1 MVVHAVFTIIKN
13 IWYAYG
19 FSLRALYWKYHFFSS
34 YISQQACW
42 VNLLKVMTW
51 WRQVERNHTRFHH
64 INAPTTKMKKRM
76 KFLPVNISPH
86 GQGNYLSLS
95 FSDLKPSW
103 KLPHINCRRN
113 LTCFVLPDMYHV
125 YSLKRVTPTIST
137 PYELPTCDLDIILP
151 KLWRIRLRI
160 TFRFRFSTNA
170 ENLVEKRNCD
180 LGHSAYFCSCE

>member
-42 VNLLKVMTW
+42 VYLLKVMTW

-76 KFLPVNISPH
+76 KFRPVNISPH

-103 KLPHINCRRN
+103 KLPHVNCRRN

-125 YSLKRVTPTIST
+125 YSLKRVTPG
-137 PYELPTCDLDIILP
+137 PQLFLLHMNYP
-151 KLWRIRLRI
+151 
-160 TFRFRFSTNA
+160 
-170 ENLVEKRNCD
+170 
-180 LGHSAYFCSCE
+180 LGHLWSGYYSSKAA